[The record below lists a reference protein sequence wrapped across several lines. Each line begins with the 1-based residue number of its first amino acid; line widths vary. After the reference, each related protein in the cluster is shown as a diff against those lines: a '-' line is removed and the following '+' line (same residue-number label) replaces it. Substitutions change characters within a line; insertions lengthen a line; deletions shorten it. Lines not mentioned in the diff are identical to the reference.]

1 MKGYQRAGSEQVFVN
16 NTRLNLIN
24 FKVLW

>member
-1 MKGYQRAGSEQVFVN
+1 MKGHHRSDSEQVFVN
-16 NTRLNLIN
+16 NTRLNLMH